1 MTNGSSAIGYG
12 GARLVYA
19 LGDGGQFGVNLFLL
33 ADDGSPLQ
41 GPELV
46 AQANTQMVNDA
57 GGEATF
63 APPPRVT
70 VATYETGTAI
80 CWEDFG
86 EVNNPAQSDCA
97 GTVPAVRCAT
107 LDEQGDDPQSSYAG
121 CGTQPRLVFNPTDLV
136 TQLIY

>member
-12 GARLVYA
+12 GARLVYV

-63 APPPRVT
+63 ALPRASPWPRTKPALRFAGKTLARSTIPPR
-70 VATYETGTAI
+70 ATAPEPFPPSAAPLSMSRGMIRKA
-80 CWEDFG
+80 
-86 EVNNPAQSDCA
+86 
-97 GTVPAVRCAT
+97 AT
-107 LDEQGDDPQSSYAG
+107 RAAAHSRGWCSIL
-121 CGTQPRLVFNPTDLV
+121 PTS
-136 TQLIY
+136 